1 MTRFLL
7 DLRYALRQ
15 LRKAPG
21 FSITAV
27 ITLALGIGI
36 SAAMYTVVDGV
47 LLRRLPVPHPS
58 EVVALSEASS
68 TGGLSTSSLPNLRD
82 WRAQARSFQDIAW
95 YSQKFFDLK
104 RADGSAQ
111 FSLNI
116 ITSPNFFS
124 TLQAP
129 PMMGRTFLPEAGTA
143 GNQGTVVLSYGV
155 WTHNFH
161 SDKGIIGRTLHLG
174 DRPYV
179 VIGVM
184 PRGFYMPQNDNGP
197 IVWTVLQHT
206 KDMDERDN
214 GFLNA
219 IGRLRPGVSIV
230 TAKAELDGIESNLAR
245 ENESAHL
252 PKTAA
257 VVGWKELMVG
267 SMRGGLLALLG
278 AVLVVWLIACANIAG
293 LLLTRMMARR
303 REIAVR
309 SALGA
314 SRKRIIY
321 QFLTE
326 SLLLG
331 VCSGLLG
338 LGIAEGCLAFLHQS
352 IVAHLS
358 RSSDIRLDWHVI
370 LLLIALSIVSAGIFG
385 TAPALQAS
393 SADPQE
399 ALNESS
405 KGASVGL
412 KQLRLRNALI
422 VGELALSLVLLVS
435 AGLLL
440 RTLYALREVHIGFNP
455 QHLVIAQLFSQQGFT
470 PSAADKNA
478 PDLRDS
484 FYKPLLDRVRQLPG
498 VESATLLTA
507 APLTNNVHMGTTFSV
522 IGDPAAN
529 AANRSAEIHAVLP
542 GAYRTLQIPLL
553 QGRMFGNEDRLGTH
567 SVAVVNQAFARQYLG
582 NDAVGKRLDLDL
594 GAAAPGVMK
603 DVTVVGVVGNT
614 PQGTLGEPANPE
626 VDIDMN
632 QIPMTDDFYPV
643 LALLAEIVVRTHQPP
658 EVLVPT
664 IGRTL
669 SEMNSTFV
677 VGNVTTM
684 PQHIDSLLGGQ
695 TLAARLLWIFA
706 IAAMLIAAA
715 GLYGL
720 LSYSV
725 GQRTREIGVRIALGA
740 QKTDILRLILRQA
753 FQLLGLGVVIGLV
766 AGFFSMKFLRS
777 FLYGVHAIDPA
788 TIAAVAL
795 GLVAVG
801 LLASYIPAWRA
812 TRIEPTRALR
822 TE

>member
-27 ITLALGIGI
+27 VTLALGIGI

-47 LLRRLPVPHPS
+47 LLRPLPVPHPS
-58 EVVALSEASS
+58 EIVALSEASN
-68 TGGLSTSSLPNLRD
+68 TGALSTSSLPNLRD
-82 WRAQARSFQDIAW
+82 WRAQAKSFQDIAW

-116 ITSPNFFS
+116 TTSPNFFS
-124 TLQAP
+124 TLQAR
-129 PMMGRTFLPEAGTA
+129 PMMGRTFLPTA
-143 GNQGTVVLSYGV
+143 GAAGNEGTVVLSYGV

-161 SDKGIIGRTLHLG
+161 SNKNIVGSKLRLG
-174 DRPYV
+174 DNPYV

-206 KDMDERDN
+206 KDMEERDN

-219 IGRLRPGVSIV
+219 IGRLRPGVSIAA
-230 TAKAELDGIESNLAR
+230 AKAELDGIESNIAR

-257 VVGWKELMVG
+257 VMGWKELMTGYV
-267 SMRGGLLALLG
+267 RGGLVALLG

-314 SRKRIIY
+314 SRKRILY

-338 LGIAEGCLAFLHQS
+338 LGIGEGCLAFLHRS
-352 IVAHLS
+352 IAAHLS
-358 RSSDIRLDWHVI
+358 RSSDIGLDWHVI
-370 LLLIALSIVSAGIFG
+370 LLLIVLSIVSAGIFG
-385 TAPALQAS
+385 TAPAMQAS

-399 ALNESS
+399 ALHESS
-405 KGASVGL
+405 KGASIGR

-435 AGLLL
+435 AGLML
-440 RTLYALREVHIGFNP
+440 RTLYALREVHMGFNP
-455 QHLVIAQLFSQQGFT
+455 QHLVIAQLFSKQGFA

-478 PDLRDS
+478 PDLRDT
-484 FYKPLLDRVRQLPG
+484 FFKPLLDRVRQLPG
-498 VESATLLTA
+498 VESATLVTA
-507 APLTNNVHMGTTFSV
+507 APLTSNVHMGTTFAV
-522 IGDPAAN
+522 IGNPSAN
-529 AANRSAEIHAVLP
+529 AANRSVDIHVVLP
-542 GAYRTLQIPLL
+542 GAYRTLQIPLV
-553 QGRMFGNEDRLGTH
+553 QGRTFNDEDRPGTT
-567 SVAVVNQAFARQYLG
+567 SVAVVNQAFARQFLSG
-582 NDAVGKRLDLDL
+582 DAVGKRLNLDL
-594 GAAAPGVMK
+594 GAAVPGVMK
-603 DVTVVGVVGNT
+603 DATVVGVVGNT
-614 PQGTLGEPANPE
+614 PQGALGKPADPE
-626 VDIDMN
+626 VDIDIN

-643 LALLAEIVVRTHQPP
+643 FALLTEIVVRTHQSPD
-658 EVLVPT
+658 VLVPT
-664 IGRTL
+664 ISRIL

-677 VGNVTTM
+677 VSNVTTM
-684 PQHIDSLLGGQ
+684 PQHIDSMLGGQ

-706 IAAMLIAAA
+706 IAAVLIAAA

-725 GQRTREIGVRIALGA
+725 SQRTREIGVRIAVGA
-740 QKTDILRLILRQA
+740 QKIDILRLVLRQA
-753 FQLLGLGVVIGLV
+753 FQLLGLGVLIGLV
-766 AGFFSMKFLRS
+766 AAFFSTKLLS
-777 FLYGVHAIDPA
+777 TFLYGVHTTDPL
-788 TIAAVAL
+788 TIAAVGI
-795 GLVAVG
+795 GLVAIG
-801 LLASYIPAWRA
+801 LLASYIPALRA
-812 TRIEPTRALR
+812 TKIEPTRALR